1 MVSFQQML
9 EQHQVDEKN
18 LAEIAAQ
25 YPTADELEEMKR

>member
-1 MVSFQQML
+1 ML

-25 YPTADELEEMKR
+25 YPTAEELDDLKR